1 MLLRKMLRDMKLHKT
16 QFISIFLMSLLGV
29 YVFAGIGSE
38 WYGMQ
43 TTAEKYY
50 KENNLANAWI
60 YGNGFSEESVDAITD
75 LQGVT
80 AVERRLT
87 LEGTAE
93 LDKKPEMT
101 IHFIEGDQISKSHLI
116 DGDKISL
123 DKDGIWLDYLFA
135 EAKDL
140 KVGDSIT
147 VSAYGI
153 SLSKPILGTVMNP
166 EYVYAPGGS
175 DILPNHDNYGFAYL
189 SYKAFPGTEPIVYNE
204 MQITTDRK
212 IDLTMQEA
220 IDTALDGK
228 YSILLTRKQNS
239 SYMQLNTEIE
249 EHKAMGGIFPV
260 IFLVVALLTIL
271 TTMARLVNN
280 QRTQIGIL
288 KAIGYKKKNIIYH
301 YVSYGIWISLAG
313 AALGVV
319 LGPLTLPY
327 LFYEPMKT
335 MFTLPQWKPAISL
348 SIIIMAVMSVVL
360 CTITTYMACKNNL
373 KDTPAQ
379 ALRPKPPKAMKHSVI
394 DRLIIWKKFGFNSQ
408 WNLRDAFR
416 SKLRSIMAIVGVMG
430 CTALLVCAF
439 GMQDS
444 MDEFK
449 VWNFSKISRFET
461 KVNLSDSYTEEQFNS
476 IMEEY
481 NGEAMMEGAVE
492 LKVNDFRKS
501 GELLVTDHVTLI
513 QSYNSSR
520 KHFELPEDGISISYK
535 MADSLQVEEGDEI
548 SWRVYG
554 DTEWRTGIINAIYRT
569 PIAQGITVFREE
581 FEKSGYQFKPT
592 AVLTSD
598 NIIKEFSE
606 KETGVSKV
614 WTKKELTDSF
624 ETTMEAMDLL
634 IYVLILAA
642 IVLAVVVLYNLGV
655 LSFTERQRELSTL
668 KVIGF
673 KTRLVRTLLLTQNMW
688 MTTIGVLL
696 GIPVGIW
703 LLGYV
708 LKYMGES
715 FDFIVSVR
723 LISYVYSILGTFLV
737 SVLVNRLFSRR
748 VKSLDMV
755 SSLKGVE

>member
-43 TTAEKYY
+43 TTAENYY
-50 KENNLANAWI
+50 EDNNLANVWI
-60 YGNGFSEESVDAITD
+60 YGNDFFEENADTIAN
-75 LQGVT
+75 LHGVT
-80 AVERRLT
+80 AIERRLT

-93 LDKKPEMT
+93 LDNKPEMT
-101 IHFIEGDQISKSHLI
+101 IHFIEGDQISRSHLI
-116 DGDKISL
+116 EGEEISL
-123 DKDGIWLDYLFA
+123 EKDGIWLDYLFA

-140 KVGDSIT
+140 KVGDRVT
-147 VSAYGI
+147 VAAYGI
-153 SLSKPILGTVMNP
+153 SMTKTILGTVMNP
-166 EYVYAPGGS
+166 EYVYAPGGD
-175 DILPNHDNYGFAYL
+175 DILPNHENYGFAYL
-189 SYKAFPGTEPIVYNE
+189 SYKAFPSTAPMVYNE
-204 MQITTDRK
+204 IQITTDREM
-212 IDLTMQEA
+212 DFTLEEA

-228 YSILLTRKQNS
+228 YSIILTRKQKP

-288 KAIGYKKKNIIYH
+288 KALGFKKKKILYH

-335 MFTLPQWKPAISL
+335 MFTLPEWKPAISL
-348 SIIIMAVMSVVL
+348 SIIIMAILSVAL
-360 CTITTYMACKNNL
+360 CTITTYMACRNNL
-373 KDTPAQ
+373 RDTPAQ
-379 ALRPKPPKAMKHSVI
+379 ALRPKPPKVMKHSVI
-394 DRLIIWKKFGFNSQ
+394 DRLHIWKKFGFNSQ

-449 VWNFSKISRFET
+449 IWNFSKISRFET
-461 KVNLSDSYTEEQFNS
+461 KFILSENITEEQLSS
-476 IMEEY
+476 IMKEY

-492 LKVNDFRKS
+492 LKVNGFKKS

-513 QSYNSSR
+513 QNYNSSR
-520 KHFELPEDGISISYK
+520 KFFELPKNGISMSYK
-535 MADSLQVEEGDEI
+535 MADNLHVEKGDEI

-554 DTEWRTGIINAIYRT
+554 ETEWKTDIINAIYRT
-569 PIAQGITVFREE
+569 PVAQGITIFREK
-581 FEKSGYQFKPT
+581 FEESGYQFQPT
-592 AVLTSD
+592 TVLTSD
-598 NIIKEFSE
+598 NIIKEISE

-614 WTKKELTDSF
+614 WTKKELTESF
-624 ETTMEAMDLL
+624 DTTMEAMDLL

-642 IVLAVVVLYNLGV
+642 VVLAVVVLYNLGV

-673 KTRLVRTLLLTQNMW
+673 KTRKIRTLLLTQNMW
-688 MTTIGVLL
+688 MTTIGALI

-703 LLGYV
+703 VLGYIFRF
-708 LKYMGES
+708 MGES
-715 FDFIVSVR
+715 FDLIVSVKF
-723 LISYVYSILGTFLV
+723 ISYVYSILGTFLV
-737 SVLVNRLFSRR
+737 SVLVNRFFSRR